1 MKKFCLYILLTSI
14 VLLLGACSIQKDGEE
29 KLRDVD
35 FTVVPHDD
43 VPEELQSQIEEGKKE
58 AFQMT
63 YGDKGY
69 LYAARGYGQK
79 NTSGYSIEVTECCET
94 STRSGYLLIFWALQ
108 RGRRFLRKAP
118 VHMWS

>member
-43 VPEELQSQIEEGKKE
+43 VPEEQI
-58 AFQMT
+58 
-63 YGDKGY
+63 
-69 LYAARGYGQK
+69 
-79 NTSGYSIEVTECCET
+79 
-94 STRSGYLLIFWALQ
+94 
-108 RGRRFLRKAP
+108 GRASCRER
-118 VHMWS
+118 V